1 MRGMRVL
8 CAISLWLS
16 AFAAIAGESPVRT
29 VQTFY
34 AWAIAPKHAD
44 GDVAQVRHLLGREL
58 FAALEAQRAY
68 EAACAK
74 LVPADVK
81 PHMLDQSPFFLWP
94 DQPTALVSTTA
105 QVTGDAAQVRARL
118 AIDDQQWTDTLVLGR
133 QDDRWVI
140 LDIVWQEG
148 TLTRRLTDF
157 AAQRCTQ

>member
-1 MRGMRVL
+1 MRGIRFL
-8 CAISLWLS
+8 CAMSLWLG
-16 AFAAIAGESPVRT
+16 AFAAIAGESPART

-34 AWAIAPKHAD
+34 RWAIAPEHAD
-44 GDVAQVRHLLGREL
+44 GDVAQVQQLLGRDL
-58 FAALEAQRAY
+58 FAALQAQRAY

-105 QVTGDAAQVRARL
+105 QVTGDTAQVRARL
-118 AIDDQQWTDTLVLGR
+118 VVDNQQWTDTVVLGR

-140 LDIVWQEG
+140 LDIAWQEG
-148 TLTRRLTDF
+148 TLTRRLTEF
-157 AAQRCTQ
+157 AAQPCTQ

>member
-8 CAISLWLS
+8 CAMSLWLS
-16 AFAAIAGESPVRT
+16 AFAAIAGEPPART
-29 VQTFY
+29 VQMFY
-34 AWAIAPKHAD
+34 AWAIAPEHAD
-44 GDVAQVRHLLGREL
+44 AGVAQVRHLLGREL

-105 QVTGDAAQVRARL
+105 QAKGDTARVRARL
-118 AIDDQQWTDTLVLGR
+118 AVDGLQWTDTVVLGR

-140 LDIVWQEG
+140 LDIAWQEG
-148 TLTRRLTDF
+148 TLTRRLTEF
-157 AAQRCTQ
+157 AAQPCTQ

>member
-1 MRGMRVL
+1 MRFLLAMSL
-8 CAISLWLS
+8 CLS
-16 AFAAIAGESPVRT
+16 AFGAVAGQSPVST

-34 AWAIAPKHAD
+34 AWAIAPEHAD
-44 GDVAQVRHLLGREL
+44 GDVAQVRKLMGREL

-74 LVPADVK
+74 RVPADVK

-105 QVTGDAAQVRARL
+105 QVKGDTARVRARL
-118 AIDDQQWTDTLVLGR
+118 AVDGLQWTDTVVLGR

-140 LDIVWQEG
+140 LDIAWQEG
-148 TLTRRLTDF
+148 SLTQRLSEF
-157 AAQRCTQ
+157 AAQRCTP

>member
-1 MRGMRVL
+1 M
-8 CAISLWLS
+8 SLWLS
-16 AFAAIAGESPVRT
+16 AFAASAGESPVRT

-34 AWAIAPKHAD
+34 AWAIKPEHAD
-44 GDVAQVRHLLGREL
+44 GDIARVRHLLGRQL
-58 FAALEAQRAY
+58 FAALAAQRAY

-105 QVTGDAAQVRARL
+105 RVKGDTARVRVRL
-118 AIDDQQWTDTLVLGR
+118 VVDSLQWTDTVVLGR

-140 LDIVWQEG
+140 LDIAWQEG
-148 TLTRRLTDF
+148 TLTQRLADF
-157 AAQRCTQ
+157 AAERCTP

>member
-1 MRGMRVL
+1 MRGLRFL
-8 CAISLWLS
+8 CAMSLWLS
-16 AFAAIAGESPVRT
+16 AFAATAGESPVRT
-29 VQTFY
+29 VQAFY
-34 AWAIAPKHAD
+34 AWALAPEHAG

-105 QVTGDAAQVRARL
+105 RVKGDTARVRARL
-118 AIDDQQWTDTLVLGR
+118 AVDSLQWTDTVVLGR
-133 QDDRWVI
+133 QDERWVI
-140 LDIVWQEG
+140 LDIAWQEG
-148 TLTRRLTDF
+148 TLTQRLAEF
-157 AAQRCTQ
+157 AAERCTP

>member
-1 MRGMRVL
+1 MRGMRFL
-8 CAISLWLS
+8 CAVGLWLG
-16 AFAAIAGESPVRT
+16 AFAAAAGEPPART
-29 VQTFY
+29 VQAFY
-34 AWAIAPKHAD
+34 AWAIAPEQGN

-68 EAACAK
+68 EAACAR

-105 QVTGDAAQVRARL
+105 QVEGDTARVRARL
-118 AIDDQQWTDTLVLGR
+118 AVDGLQWTDTVVLGR

-140 LDIVWQEG
+140 LDIAWQEG
-148 TLTRRLTDF
+148 TLTQRLAAF
-157 AAQRCTQ
+157 AAQRCTP